1 MRLSRALARAAIARR
16 FSATP
21 AAAAAAAA
29 ASPSAAPLA
38 LLDLEFARLQAV
50 LASMGLPRYRAEQ
63 VWRAALRG
71 EPAARSFAELRALPA
86 AARAALAAAFA
97 PLRPEGAL
105 GGVAAEDVSADG
117 TVKWLMRVGSR
128 EAATDAAAAAELS
141 ALPQKPVERAGGGAA
156 PSPLSVEAVFIPE
169 ARRGSGT
176 LCVSSQA
183 GCSLACSFCRTGT
196 QPLSGS
202 LRPAAIL
209 EQFLV
214 ARERVRALG
223 APVQRISHV
232 VFMGQGEP
240 LLNWRSVRT
249 AIRALTHPLGGGLAP
264 RRVTVSTAGVAPL
277 IARVA
282 SDTPGVRL
290 AVSLHAPRDALRGE
304 IMGVNA
310 QWGVADVLRGAQAFI
325 DARLDALRRGGGVE
339 EGDGDGDGEGEDE
352 GDEAAVGESAAATA
366 HAHAPAAPRSFSS
379 DRHNGARRVRVTF
392 EYVLLDG
399 VNDDL
404 GCARELAALLHASIR
419 DAPANAHVNLIHF
432 SPWPG
437 APFRRSSDETA
448 AAFQHALAR
457 RGLRATVRRSRGL
470 DVLGACGMLKSS
482 DAVKR
487 PAVAAF

>member
-1 MRLSRALARAAIARR
+1 
-16 FSATP
+16 
-21 AAAAAAAA
+21 
-29 ASPSAAPLA
+29 
-38 LLDLEFARLQAV
+38 V
-50 LASMGLPRYRAEQ
+50 
-63 VWRAALRG
+63 
-71 EPAARSFAELRALPA
+71 
-86 AARAALAAAFA
+86 
-97 PLRPEGAL
+97 
-105 GGVAAEDVSADG
+105 
-117 TVKWLMRVGSR
+117 
-128 EAATDAAAAAELS
+128 ATDAAAAAELL
-141 ALPQKPVERAGGGAA
+141 ALPQKPIERAGGGAA
-156 PSPLSVEAVFIPE
+156 PSPLAVEAVFIPE

-282 SDTPGVRL
+282 TDTPGVRL

-310 QWGVADVLRGAQAFI
+310 QWGVADVLKGAQAFI
-325 DARLDALRRGGGVE
+325 DARLDALRRGGDVD
-339 EGDGDGDGEGEDE
+339 EGECDGEGEDE
-352 GDEAAVGESAAATA
+352 FDEAAGENEAAAA

-419 DAPANAHVNLIHF
+419 DAPAHAHVNLIHF

-437 APFRRSSDETA
+437 APFRRSSDDTA

-482 DAVKR
+482 DAVKW
-487 PAVAAF
+487 PARVVAPAF